1 MTSSAAAPPA
11 DTVDTVDGIEMA
23 PLLPAADCPRP
34 DGRAL
39 LHWWQ
44 AQARGDATAPDWLAI
59 DPASL
64 LKWMGWIC
72 LYDVIDGGRD
82 VRYRLVGTRI
92 TEQAGIDLTGRL
104 VSEGVYASTPGVLL
118 EHFRRLDR
126 APAPT
131 WTKRVMETQHGFAIT
146 HDRIWLPFTRN
157 GGPVVMWLL
166 YLCQLDASADRL
178 DLARL
183 AGHARPP
190 FPRYLSPVSLNPPR
204 RLRA

>member
-1 MTSSAAAPPA
+1 MTSSDSALPA
-11 DTVDTVDGIEMA
+11 DTIEAIEMA

-39 LHWWQ
+39 LDWWL
-44 AQARGDATAPDWLAI
+44 AQPRGGAAASPDWLAL
-59 DPASL
+59 DPVSL

-92 TEQAGIDLTGRL
+92 TEQAGVDLTGRL
-104 VSEGVYASTPGVLL
+104 VSEGVYASTPAVLL

-131 WTKRVMETQHGFAIT
+131 WTKRVMETRNGFIIT
-146 HDRIWLPFTRN
+146 HDRIWLPFTRG

-166 YLCQLDASADRL
+166 YLCQLDAAADRL
-178 DLARL
+178 DVARL
-183 AGHARPP
+183 AGPEYRHRDRDLA
-190 FPRYLSPVSLNPPR
+190 PVTLNPPDQLR
-204 RLRA
+204 R